1 MKAPKFKEFIAE
13 AETDKKPY
21 RLVILSHDEGDESN
35 TSGELVKKIGE
46 KIGIKTVLVEFKGLY
61 THYEAN
67 QQFIN
72 SFPVKEGKTNY
83 PTPQSV
89 GRGKVDIYAKPVP
102 ISPENTIL
110 MVRGVG
116 RPGLSGNYSWYD
128 KCKKW
133 EHEGYT
139 LINNM
144 LCHNLCSDKVMTQI
158 IFERHDFSTPKT
170 VLVTHS
176 EDTERA
182 LKELDSEF
190 PIILKTGTG
199 TNGIGVI
206 LVESAK
212 SLQSIVQLLTSP
224 FNRDNEYTDILLQ
237 EYIKSDYDVRVVVLK
252 EEVIGAIKRP
262 VVKGDFRSNISQGS
276 IPSPHKLTKLEEEE
290 ALRAAQAVEGILVGV
305 DFIPAK
311 NREKDPPYLLE
322 VNNVPGLSGIEEAL
336 KSEGSVVEK
345 VLKKLHDKSLW
356 KQ

>member
-1 MKAPKFKEFIAE
+1 MEAQKFREFITE
-13 AETDKKPY
+13 QKDEPY

-35 TSGELVKKIGE
+35 VSGELVKNVATKL
-46 KIGIKTVLVEFKGLY
+46 GIKTVLAEFRGLY
-61 THYEAN
+61 IHYESN

-72 SFPVKEGKTNY
+72 SFPVKEGKTKY
-83 PTPQSV
+83 PSAQSM
-89 GRGKVDIYAKPVP
+89 GRGKDDIYGKPFP
-102 ISPENTIL
+102 INPENTIL

-116 RPGLSGNYSWYD
+116 RPGLSGNHSWYD
-128 KCKKW
+128 KCKEW

-139 LINNM
+139 LVNNM
-144 LCHNLCSDKVMTQI
+144 LCHDLCSDKVMTRT
-158 IFERHDFSTPKT
+158 IFNRHDFNTPKT

-212 SLQSIVQLLTSP
+212 SLQSIVQLLSSP
-224 FNRDNEYTDILLQ
+224 FNKDNEYTDILLQ

-252 EEVIGAIKRP
+252 DEVIGAIKRP

-290 ALRAAQAVEGILVGV
+290 SIRAAQAVDGILVGV
-305 DFIPAK
+305 DFIPSK

-322 VNNVPGLSGIEEAL
+322 VNNVPGLSGVEEAL
-336 KSEGSVVEK
+336 KSEGSVVKK
-345 VLKKLHDKSLW
+345 VLTKLKDRSLW
-356 KQ
+356 TQ